1 MSEAV
6 EILIKADDQAS
17 QKFATTAENMDKS
30 LKRVNQILS
39 GLEEPADRY
48 AKQLEELNQLHRD
61 GAISAEQF
69 ASAQDKISA
78 KMNTTGAAMKD
89 VGGNAKKTTE
99 LVGTLAQLT
108 GNTELGSFA
117 SQLAGATEKI
127 SSFGEVS
134 KAGKAGALA
143 FKLGLVALAATIGS
157 AIGKAIGDVIFETK
171 KFTRELER
179 AKEASKELED
189 RLQKTR
195 SVMMENAKEDIEL
208 IRDPDQKRSEYKALM
223 ETLNKDIDAVS
234 KNVTASQ
241 KAVDEWA
248 DSWQITGNQ
257 KEYAKQAQEQLEN
270 DKARLAALR
279 DERDE
284 LQKITSERA
293 RQNEEIAKANE
304 AKDKSEAYIAQLKQE
319 VEYLAATKEEQLKL
333 DAARNTTIEDRGEAE
348 RLLKERDA
356 IIAKA
361 EAQKELEEAQKRAE
375 EERAKAAEKAIQDA
389 EREKER
395 IEGVIKSEEQ
405 KIALQKVEQ
414 DERNKAMKAAAESGA
429 MESRIQDLISSGIDE
444 NTAKK
449 LAESEVVAD
458 AIVKAQEAAK
468 IQALITQGVDEASA
482 KRIAAAEAEAKAGEN
497 KEKFSD
503 QISEEAEKEKQ
514 RIAELIK
521 AENERLA
528 LKKIE
533 LEQGKEAARVQ
544 ALMNQGVDEV
554 TAKKLAAD
562 EAALEKDKGPTAKP
576 KETGPLQ
583 ASESRLLTRGE
594 GTSPL
599 DKTNE
604 LLTSVRDVM
613 AQAKEVNAAQLAEQ
627 RRIAENTGKTQ
638 QLKTIA

>member
-61 GAISAEQF
+61 GALSAEQF
-69 ASAQDKISA
+69 AAAQDKISA
-78 KMNTTGAAMKD
+78 KMNNTGAAMKD

-108 GNTELGSFA
+108 GNTELGNFA

-143 FKLGLVALAATIGS
+143 FKVGLVALAATIGS

-208 IRDPDQKRSEYKALM
+208 IRDPDKKRAEYKALLD
-223 ETLNKDIDAVS
+223 TLNKDIDAVS
-234 KNVTASQ
+234 KNVTVSQ
-241 KAVDEWA
+241 KAVDDWA
-248 DSWQITGNQ
+248 DAWQVTGNR

-284 LQKITSERA
+284 LQKITSERT
-293 RQNEEIAKANE
+293 RQNEELAKANE

-319 VEYLAATKEEQLKL
+319 VEYLAATKEEQLLL

-356 IIAKA
+356 ILAKA

-375 EERAKAAEKAIQDA
+375 EERKKAAEKAIQDA

-395 IEGVIKSEEQ
+395 IATLIKSEEQ
-405 KIALQKVEQ
+405 KIAMQKLEQ
-414 DERNKAMKAAAESGA
+414 EERSKAMKAAADSG
-429 MESRIQDLISSGIDE
+429 LIEAQVLELIGNGIDE
-444 NTAKK
+444 VTAKK
-449 LAESEVVAD
+449 LAESEFAAD
-458 AIVKAQEAAK
+458 ALVKAQEAAK
-468 IQALITQGVDEASA
+468 VQALINEGVDEASA

-497 KEKFSD
+497 KEKFTD
-503 QISEEAEKEKQ
+503 QINQEAEKEQQK
-514 RIAELIK
+514 IAELIK
-521 AENERLA
+521 SEQERLA

-533 LEQGKEAARVQ
+533 LEQGKEAAKAQ
-544 ALMNQGVDEV
+544 ALMAQGVDQA
-554 TAKKLAAD
+554 TAKQLAAD
-562 EAALEKDKGPTAKP
+562 EAALEKDKTPLAKP
-576 KETGPLQ
+576 KETGALV
-583 ASESRLLTRGE
+583 ASESRLLTSGKN
-594 GTSPL
+594 SDPM
-599 DKTNE
+599 DKTNKILEQTQKHTQE
-604 LLTSVRDVM
+604 LAKFN
-613 AQAKEVNAAQLAEQ
+613 AQQLELQ
-627 RRIAENTGKTQ
+627 QKIAENTAKGAK
-638 QLKTIA
+638 LVAVS

>member
-39 GLEEPADRY
+39 GLEEPADKY

-61 GAISAEQF
+61 GALSAEQF
-69 ASAQDKISA
+69 AAAQDKISA
-78 KMNTTGAAMKD
+78 KMNNTGAAMKD

-108 GNTELGSFA
+108 GNTELGNFA

-208 IRDPDQKRSEYKALM
+208 IRDPDKKRAEYKALLD
-223 ETLNKDIDAVS
+223 TLNKDIDAVS
-234 KNVTASQ
+234 KNVTVSQ
-241 KAVDEWA
+241 KAVDDWA
-248 DSWQITGNQ
+248 DAWQITGNR
-257 KEYAKQAQEQLEN
+257 KEYAIQAQEQLEN

-293 RQNEEIAKANE
+293 RQIEEVEKANE
-304 AKDKSEAYIAQLKQE
+304 AKDKSEAYIATLKQE
-319 VEYLAATKEEQLKL
+319 VEYLAATKEEQLLL

-356 IIAKA
+356 ILAKT

-389 EREKER
+389 QRERDR
-395 IEGVIKSEEQ
+395 IEGIVRTENERLALRALELEQGKEAAKVQALIAQGVEEAAAKQLAATESALQAKEDKAKAEEQ
-405 KIALQKVEQ
+405 
-414 DERNKAMKAAAESGA
+414 N
-429 MESRIQDLISSGIDE
+429 
-444 NTAKK
+444 
-449 LAESEVVAD
+449 
-458 AIVKAQEAAK
+458 AQEAAK
-468 IQALITQGVDEASA
+468 
-482 KRIAAAEAEAKAGEN
+482 
-497 KEKFSD
+497 
-503 QISEEAEKEKQ
+503 EKQ
-514 RIAELIK
+514 RITDLVK
-521 AENERLA
+521 AEQERLA

-533 LEQGKEAARVQ
+533 NEQGKEAAKVQ
-544 ALMNQGVDEV
+544 ALINQGVDEA
-554 TAKKLAAD
+554 TAKKLAAA
-562 EAALEKDKGPTAKP
+562 ESALEKDKGPMEKP
-576 KETGPLQ
+576 KETGPLM
-583 ASESRLLTRGE
+583 ASESRLLTSGRN
-594 GTSPL
+594 SDPM
-599 DKTNE
+599 DKTNKILEQTQKHTQE
-604 LLTSVRDVM
+604 LAKFN
-613 AQAKEVNAAQLAEQ
+613 AQQLELQ
-627 RRIAENTGKTQ
+627 QKIAENTAKGSKLVTVS
-638 QLKTIA
+638 

>member
-1 MSEAV
+1 MTEAV

-61 GAISAEQF
+61 GALSAEQF
-69 ASAQDKISA
+69 AAAQDKISG
-78 KMNTTGAAMKD
+78 KMNNTGAAMKD

-108 GNTELGSFA
+108 GNTELGNFA

-143 FKLGLVALAATIGS
+143 FKVGLVALAATIGS

-208 IRDPDQKRSEYKALM
+208 IRDPDKKRAEYKALLD
-223 ETLNKDIDAVS
+223 TLNKDIDAVS
-234 KNVTASQ
+234 KNVTVSQ
-241 KAVDEWA
+241 KAVDDWA
-248 DSWQITGNQ
+248 DAWQVTGNR

-284 LQKITSERA
+284 LQKITSERT
-293 RQNEEIAKANE
+293 RQNEELAKANE

-319 VEYLAATKEEQLKL
+319 VEYLAATKEEQLLL

-356 IIAKA
+356 ILAKA
-361 EAQKELEEAQKRAE
+361 EAQKELEEAQKRVE

-389 EREKER
+389 QRERDR
-395 IEGVIKSEEQ
+395 IEG
-405 KIALQKVEQ
+405 
-414 DERNKAMKAAAESGA
+414 
-429 MESRIQDLISSGIDE
+429 
-444 NTAKK
+444 
-449 LAESEVVAD
+449 
-458 AIVKAQEAAK
+458 IVR
-468 IQALITQGVDEASA
+468 T
-482 KRIAAAEAEAKAGEN
+482 
-497 KEKFSD
+497 
-503 QISEEAEKEKQ
+503 
-514 RIAELIK
+514 
-521 AENERLA
+521 ENERLA
-528 LKKIE
+528 LRALE
-533 LEQGKEAARVQ
+533 LEQGKEAAKVQ
-544 ALMNQGVDEV
+544 ALIAQGVEDAAAKQIAATESALQAKEDKAKAEETNAQEAAKEKQRIADLVKAEQERLALKKLEAEQGKEAAKAQALINQGVDEA
-554 TAKKLAAD
+554 TAKKLAAA
-562 EAALEKDKGPTAKP
+562 EAEMEKEKTPLQKP
-576 KETGPLQ
+576 KETGPLM
-583 ASESRLLTRGE
+583 ASESRLLTSGKN
-594 GTSPL
+594 SDPM
-599 DKTNE
+599 DKTNKILEQTQKHTQE
-604 LLTSVRDVM
+604 LAKFN
-613 AQAKEVNAAQLAEQ
+613 AQQLELQ
-627 RRIAENTGKTQ
+627 QKIAENTAKGSK
-638 QLKTIA
+638 LVAVS

>member
-61 GAISAEQF
+61 GALSAEQF
-69 ASAQDKISA
+69 AAAQDKISA
-78 KMNTTGAAMKD
+78 KMNNTGAAMKD

-108 GNTELGSFA
+108 GNTELGNFA

-208 IRDPDQKRSEYKALM
+208 IRDPDKKRAEYKALLD
-223 ETLNKDIDAVS
+223 TLNKDIDAVS
-234 KNVTASQ
+234 KNVTVSQ
-241 KAVDEWA
+241 KAVDDWA
-248 DSWQITGNQ
+248 DAWQVTGNR

-270 DKARLAALR
+270 DKARLNALR

-293 RQNEEIAKANE
+293 RQNEELAKANE

-319 VEYLAATKEEQLKL
+319 VEYLAATKEEQLLL

-356 IIAKA
+356 ILAKA

-389 EREKER
+389 QRERDR
-395 IEGVIKSEEQ
+395 IEG
-405 KIALQKVEQ
+405 
-414 DERNKAMKAAAESGA
+414 
-429 MESRIQDLISSGIDE
+429 
-444 NTAKK
+444 
-449 LAESEVVAD
+449 
-458 AIVKAQEAAK
+458 IVR
-468 IQALITQGVDEASA
+468 T
-482 KRIAAAEAEAKAGEN
+482 
-497 KEKFSD
+497 
-503 QISEEAEKEKQ
+503 
-514 RIAELIK
+514 
-521 AENERLA
+521 ENERLA
-528 LKKIE
+528 LRALE
-533 LEQGKEAARVQ
+533 LEQGKEAAKVQ
-544 ALMNQGVDEV
+544 ALIAQGVEEAAAKQIAATESALQAKEDKAKAEETNAQEAAKEKQRIADLVKAEQERLALKKLEAEQGKEAAKVQALINQGVDEA
-554 TAKKLAAD
+554 TAKKLAAA
-562 EAALEKDKGPTAKP
+562 ESALEKDKGPMEKP
-576 KETGPLQ
+576 KETGPLM
-583 ASESRLLTRGE
+583 ASESRLLTSGRN
-594 GTSPL
+594 SDPM
-599 DKTNE
+599 DKTNKILEQTQKHTQE
-604 LLTSVRDVM
+604 LAKFN
-613 AQAKEVNAAQLAEQ
+613 AQQLELQ
-627 RRIAENTGKTQ
+627 QKIAENTAKGSK
-638 QLKTIA
+638 LVAVS

>member
-61 GAISAEQF
+61 GALSAEQF
-69 ASAQDKISA
+69 AAAQDKISG
-78 KMNTTGAAMKD
+78 KMNNTGAAMKD

-108 GNTELGSFA
+108 GNTELGNFA

-208 IRDPDQKRSEYKALM
+208 IRDPDKKRAEYKALLD
-223 ETLNKDIDAVS
+223 TLNKDIDAVS
-234 KNVTASQ
+234 KNVTVSQ
-241 KAVDEWA
+241 KAVDDWA
-248 DSWQITGNQ
+248 DAWQITGNR

-270 DKARLAALR
+270 DKARLNALR

-284 LQKITSERA
+284 LQKITSERT
-293 RQNEEIAKANE
+293 RQNEELAKANE

-319 VEYLAATKEEQLKL
+319 VEYLAATKEEQLLL

-389 EREKER
+389 QRERDR
-395 IEGVIKSEEQ
+395 I
-405 KIALQKVEQ
+405 
-414 DERNKAMKAAAESGA
+414 D
-429 MESRIQDLISSGIDE
+429 GIVR
-444 NTAKK
+444 T
-449 LAESEVVAD
+449 
-458 AIVKAQEAAK
+458 
-468 IQALITQGVDEASA
+468 
-482 KRIAAAEAEAKAGEN
+482 
-497 KEKFSD
+497 
-503 QISEEAEKEKQ
+503 
-514 RIAELIK
+514 
-521 AENERLA
+521 ENERLA
-528 LKKIE
+528 LRALE
-533 LEQGKEAARVQ
+533 LEQGKEAAKVQ
-544 ALMNQGVDEV
+544 ALIAQGVEEAAAKQIAATESALQAKEDKAKAEETNAQEAAKEKQRIADLVKAEQERLALKKLEAEQGKEAAKAQALINQGVDDA
-554 TAKKLAAD
+554 TAKKLAAA
-562 EAALEKDKGPTAKP
+562 ESALEKDKGPMEKP
-576 KETGPLQ
+576 KETGALM
-583 ASESRLLTRGE
+583 ASESRLLTSGR
-594 GTSPL
+594 SSDPM
-599 DKTNE
+599 DKTNKILDQTQKHTQEIAKLHAKNLE
-604 LLTSVRDVM
+604 L
-613 AQAKEVNAAQLAEQ
+613 QQK
-627 RRIAENTGKTQ
+627 IAENTAKGSK
-638 QLKTIA
+638 LVAVS

>member
-61 GAISAEQF
+61 GALSAEQF
-69 ASAQDKISA
+69 AAAQDKISG
-78 KMNTTGAAMKD
+78 KMNNTGAAMKD

-108 GNTELGSFA
+108 GNTELGNFA

-208 IRDPDQKRSEYKALM
+208 IRDPDKKRAEYKALLD
-223 ETLNKDIDAVS
+223 TLNKDIDAVS
-234 KNVTASQ
+234 KNVTVSQ

-248 DSWQITGNQ
+248 DAWQITGNR

-284 LQKITSERA
+284 LQKITSERT
-293 RQNEEIAKANE
+293 RQNEELAKANE

-319 VEYLAATKEEQLKL
+319 VEYLAATKEEQLLL

-356 IIAKA
+356 ILAKA

-389 EREKER
+389 QRERDR
-395 IEGVIKSEEQ
+395 IEG
-405 KIALQKVEQ
+405 
-414 DERNKAMKAAAESGA
+414 
-429 MESRIQDLISSGIDE
+429 
-444 NTAKK
+444 
-449 LAESEVVAD
+449 
-458 AIVKAQEAAK
+458 IVR
-468 IQALITQGVDEASA
+468 T
-482 KRIAAAEAEAKAGEN
+482 
-497 KEKFSD
+497 
-503 QISEEAEKEKQ
+503 
-514 RIAELIK
+514 
-521 AENERLA
+521 ENERLA
-528 LKKIE
+528 LRALE
-533 LEQGKEAARVQ
+533 LEQGKEAAKVQ
-544 ALMNQGVDEV
+544 ALIAQGVEEAAAKQIAATESALQAKEDKAKAEETNAQEAAKEKQRIADLVKAEQERLALKKLEAEQGKEAAKAQALINQGVDEA
-554 TAKKLAAD
+554 TAKKLAAA
-562 EAALEKDKGPTAKP
+562 ESALEKDKGPMEKP
-576 KETGPLQ
+576 KETGPLM
-583 ASESRLLTRGE
+583 ASESRLLTSGR
-594 GTSPL
+594 SSDPM
-599 DKTNE
+599 DKTNKILDQTQKHTQEIAKLHEKNLE
-604 LLTSVRDVM
+604 L
-613 AQAKEVNAAQLAEQ
+613 QQK
-627 RRIAENTGKTQ
+627 IAENTAKGSK
-638 QLKTIA
+638 LVAVS

>member
-61 GAISAEQF
+61 GALSAEQF
-69 ASAQDKISA
+69 AAAQDKISG
-78 KMNTTGAAMKD
+78 KMNNTGAAMKD

-108 GNTELGSFA
+108 GNTELGNFA

-208 IRDPDQKRSEYKALM
+208 IRDPDKKRAEYKALLD
-223 ETLNKDIDAVS
+223 TLNKDIDAVS
-234 KNVTASQ
+234 KNVTVSQ
-241 KAVDEWA
+241 KAVDDWA
-248 DSWQITGNQ
+248 DAWQVTGNR

-270 DKARLAALR
+270 DKARLSALR

-284 LQKITSERA
+284 LQKITSERT
-293 RQNEEIAKANE
+293 RQNEELAKANE

-319 VEYLAATKEEQLKL
+319 VEYLAATKEEQLLL

-389 EREKER
+389 QRERDR
-395 IEGVIKSEEQ
+395 IEG
-405 KIALQKVEQ
+405 
-414 DERNKAMKAAAESGA
+414 
-429 MESRIQDLISSGIDE
+429 
-444 NTAKK
+444 
-449 LAESEVVAD
+449 
-458 AIVKAQEAAK
+458 IVR
-468 IQALITQGVDEASA
+468 T
-482 KRIAAAEAEAKAGEN
+482 
-497 KEKFSD
+497 
-503 QISEEAEKEKQ
+503 
-514 RIAELIK
+514 
-521 AENERLA
+521 ENERLA
-528 LKKIE
+528 LRALE
-533 LEQGKEAARVQ
+533 LEQGKEAAKVQ
-544 ALMNQGVDEV
+544 ALIAQGVEEAAAKQIAATESALQAKEDKAKAEETNAQEAAKEKQRIADLVKAEQERLALKKLEAEQGKEAAKAQALINQGVDEV
-554 TAKKLAAD
+554 TAKKLAAA
-562 EAALEKDKGPTAKP
+562 ESALEKEKTPLQKP
-576 KETGPLQ
+576 KETGALA
-583 ASESRLLTRGE
+583 ASESRLLTSGRN
-594 GTSPL
+594 SDPM
-599 DKTNE
+599 DKTNKILEATQKHTQE
-604 LLTSVRDVM
+604 LAKFN
-613 AQAKEVNAAQLAEQ
+613 AQQVEISQK
-627 RRIAENTGKTQ
+627 IAENTAKGAK
-638 QLKTIA
+638 LVAVS

>member
-61 GAISAEQF
+61 GALSAEQF
-69 ASAQDKISA
+69 AAAQDKINA
-78 KMNTTGAAMKD
+78 KMNNTGAAMKD

-108 GNTELGSFA
+108 GNTELGNFA

-143 FKLGLVALAATIGS
+143 FKLGLVGLAATIGS

-208 IRDPDQKRSEYKALM
+208 IRDPDKKRAEYKALLD
-223 ETLNKDIDAVS
+223 TLNKDIDAVS
-234 KNVTASQ
+234 KNVTVSQ
-241 KAVDEWA
+241 KAVDDWA
-248 DSWQITGNQ
+248 DAWQVTGNR

-293 RQNEEIAKANE
+293 RQNEELAKANE

-319 VEYLAATKEEQLKL
+319 VEYLAATKEEQLLL

-356 IIAKA
+356 ILAKA
-361 EAQKELEEAQKRAE
+361 EAQKELEESQKRAE

-389 EREKER
+389 QRERDR
-395 IEGVIKSEEQ
+395 I
-405 KIALQKVEQ
+405 
-414 DERNKAMKAAAESGA
+414 D
-429 MESRIQDLISSGIDE
+429 GIVR
-444 NTAKK
+444 T
-449 LAESEVVAD
+449 
-458 AIVKAQEAAK
+458 
-468 IQALITQGVDEASA
+468 
-482 KRIAAAEAEAKAGEN
+482 
-497 KEKFSD
+497 
-503 QISEEAEKEKQ
+503 
-514 RIAELIK
+514 
-521 AENERLA
+521 ENERLA
-528 LKKIE
+528 LRALE
-533 LEQGKEAARVQ
+533 LEQGKEAAKVQ
-544 ALMNQGVDEV
+544 ALIAQGVEEAAAKQIAATESALQAKEDKAKAEEQNAQEAAKEKQRIADLVKAEQERLALKKLEAEQGKEAAKVQALINQGVDEA
-554 TAKKLAAD
+554 TAKKLAAA
-562 EAALEKDKGPTAKP
+562 ESALEKDKGPMEKP
-576 KETGPLQ
+576 KETGPLM
-583 ASESRLLTRGE
+583 ASESRLLTSGRN
-594 GTSPL
+594 SDPM
-599 DKTNE
+599 DKTNKILDQTQKHTQEIAKLHAKNLE
-604 LLTSVRDVM
+604 L
-613 AQAKEVNAAQLAEQ
+613 QQK
-627 RRIAENTGKTQ
+627 IAENTAKGSK
-638 QLKTIA
+638 LVAVS

>member
-61 GAISAEQF
+61 GALSAEQF
-69 ASAQDKISA
+69 AAAQDKISG
-78 KMNTTGAAMKD
+78 KMNNTGAAMKD

-108 GNTELGSFA
+108 GNTELGNFA

-208 IRDPDQKRSEYKALM
+208 IRDPDKKRAEYKALLD
-223 ETLNKDIDAVS
+223 TLNKDIDAVS
-234 KNVTASQ
+234 KNVTVSQ

-248 DSWQITGNQ
+248 DAWQITGNR

-284 LQKITSERA
+284 LQKITSERT
-293 RQNEEIAKANE
+293 RQNEELAKANE

-319 VEYLAATKEEQLKL
+319 VEYLAATKEEQLLL

-356 IIAKA
+356 ILAKA

-389 EREKER
+389 QRERDR
-395 IEGVIKSEEQ
+395 IEG
-405 KIALQKVEQ
+405 
-414 DERNKAMKAAAESGA
+414 
-429 MESRIQDLISSGIDE
+429 
-444 NTAKK
+444 
-449 LAESEVVAD
+449 
-458 AIVKAQEAAK
+458 IVR
-468 IQALITQGVDEASA
+468 T
-482 KRIAAAEAEAKAGEN
+482 
-497 KEKFSD
+497 
-503 QISEEAEKEKQ
+503 
-514 RIAELIK
+514 
-521 AENERLA
+521 ENERLA
-528 LKKIE
+528 LRALE
-533 LEQGKEAARVQ
+533 LEQGKEAAKVQ
-544 ALMNQGVDEV
+544 ALIAQGVEEAAAKQIAATESALQAKEDKAKAEETNAQEAAKEKQRIADLVKAEQERLALKKLEAEQGKEAAKAQALINQGVDEV
-554 TAKKLAAD
+554 TAKKLAAA
-562 EAALEKDKGPTAKP
+562 ESALEKDKGPMEKP
-576 KETGPLQ
+576 KETGPLM
-583 ASESRLLTRGE
+583 ASESRLLTSGR
-594 GTSPL
+594 SSDPM
-599 DKTNE
+599 DKTNKILDQTQKHTQEIAKLHEKNLE
-604 LLTSVRDVM
+604 L
-613 AQAKEVNAAQLAEQ
+613 QQK
-627 RRIAENTGKTQ
+627 IAENTAKGSK
-638 QLKTIA
+638 LVAVS

>member
-61 GAISAEQF
+61 GALSAEQF
-69 ASAQDKISA
+69 AAAQDKISG
-78 KMNTTGAAMKD
+78 KMNNTGAAMKD

-108 GNTELGSFA
+108 GNTELGNFA

-208 IRDPDQKRSEYKALM
+208 IRDPDKKRAEYKALLD
-223 ETLNKDIDAVS
+223 TLNKDIDAVS
-234 KNVTASQ
+234 KNVTVSQ

-248 DSWQITGNQ
+248 DAWQITGNR

-284 LQKITSERA
+284 LQKITSERT
-293 RQNEEIAKANE
+293 RQNEELAKANE

-319 VEYLAATKEEQLKL
+319 VEYLAATKEEQLLL

-356 IIAKA
+356 ILAKA

-389 EREKER
+389 QRERDR
-395 IEGVIKSEEQ
+395 IEG
-405 KIALQKVEQ
+405 
-414 DERNKAMKAAAESGA
+414 
-429 MESRIQDLISSGIDE
+429 
-444 NTAKK
+444 
-449 LAESEVVAD
+449 
-458 AIVKAQEAAK
+458 IVR
-468 IQALITQGVDEASA
+468 T
-482 KRIAAAEAEAKAGEN
+482 
-497 KEKFSD
+497 
-503 QISEEAEKEKQ
+503 
-514 RIAELIK
+514 
-521 AENERLA
+521 ENERLA
-528 LKKIE
+528 LRALE
-533 LEQGKEAARVQ
+533 LEQGKEAAKVQ
-544 ALMNQGVDEV
+544 ALIAQGVEEAAAKQIAATESALQAKEDKAKAEETNAQEAAKEKQRIADLVKAEQERLALKKLEAEQGKEAAKAQALINQGVDEV
-554 TAKKLAAD
+554 TAKKLAAA
-562 EAALEKDKGPTAKP
+562 ESALEKDKGPMEKP
-576 KETGPLQ
+576 KETGPLM
-583 ASESRLLTRGE
+583 ASESRLLTSGRN
-594 GTSPL
+594 SDPM
-599 DKTNE
+599 DKTNKILEATQKHTQE
-604 LLTSVRDVM
+604 LAKFN
-613 AQAKEVNAAQLAEQ
+613 AQQLELQ
-627 RRIAENTGKTQ
+627 QKIAENTAKGAK
-638 QLKTIA
+638 LVAVS

>member
-1 MSEAV
+1 MTEAV

-61 GAISAEQF
+61 GALSAEQF
-69 ASAQDKISA
+69 AAAQDKISG
-78 KMNTTGAAMKD
+78 KMNNTGAAMKD

-108 GNTELGSFA
+108 GNTELGNFA

-143 FKLGLVALAATIGS
+143 FQLGLVALAATIGS

-208 IRDPDQKRSEYKALM
+208 IRDPDKKRAEYKALLD
-223 ETLNKDIDAVS
+223 TLNKDIDAVS
-234 KNVTASQ
+234 KNVTVSQ
-241 KAVDEWA
+241 KAVDDWA
-248 DSWQITGNQ
+248 DSWQITGNR
-257 KEYAKQAQEQLEN
+257 KEYAIQAQEQLEN

-284 LQKITSERA
+284 LQKITSERT
-293 RQNEEIAKANE
+293 RQNEELAKANE
-304 AKDKSEAYIAQLKQE
+304 AKDKSEAYIEQLKQE
-319 VEYLAATKEEQLKL
+319 VEYLAATKEEQLLL

-361 EAQKELEEAQKRAE
+361 EAQKELEESQKRAE

-389 EREKER
+389 QRERDR
-395 IEGVIKSEEQ
+395 IEG
-405 KIALQKVEQ
+405 
-414 DERNKAMKAAAESGA
+414 
-429 MESRIQDLISSGIDE
+429 
-444 NTAKK
+444 
-449 LAESEVVAD
+449 
-458 AIVKAQEAAK
+458 IVR
-468 IQALITQGVDEASA
+468 T
-482 KRIAAAEAEAKAGEN
+482 
-497 KEKFSD
+497 
-503 QISEEAEKEKQ
+503 
-514 RIAELIK
+514 
-521 AENERLA
+521 ENERLA
-528 LKKIE
+528 LRALE
-533 LEQGKEAARVQ
+533 LEQGKEAAKVQ
-544 ALMNQGVDEV
+544 ALIAQGVEEAAAKQIAATESALQAKEDKAKAEETNAQEAAKEKQRIADLVKAEQERLALKKLEAEQGKEAAKVQALINQGVDEA
-554 TAKKLAAD
+554 TAKKLAAA
-562 EAALEKDKGPTAKP
+562 ESALEKDKGPMEKP
-576 KETGPLQ
+576 KETGPLM
-583 ASESRLLTRGE
+583 ASESRLLTSGRN
-594 GTSPL
+594 SDPM
-599 DKTNE
+599 DKTNKILDQTQKHTQEIAKLHAKNLE
-604 LLTSVRDVM
+604 L
-613 AQAKEVNAAQLAEQ
+613 QQK
-627 RRIAENTGKTQ
+627 IAENTAKGSK
-638 QLKTIA
+638 LVAVS

>member
-61 GAISAEQF
+61 GALSAEQC
-69 ASAQDKISA
+69 AAAQDKISG
-78 KMNTTGAAMKD
+78 KMNNTGAAMKD

-108 GNTELGSFA
+108 GNTELGNFA

-208 IRDPDQKRSEYKALM
+208 IRDPDKKRAEYKALLD
-223 ETLNKDIDAVS
+223 TLNKDIDAVS
-234 KNVTASQ
+234 KNVTVSQ
-241 KAVDEWA
+241 KAVDDWA
-248 DSWQITGNQ
+248 DAWQVTGNR

-270 DKARLAALR
+270 DKARLSALR

-284 LQKITSERA
+284 LQKITSERT
-293 RQNEEIAKANE
+293 RQNEELAKANE

-319 VEYLAATKEEQLKL
+319 VEYLAATKEEQLLL

-389 EREKER
+389 QRERDR
-395 IEGVIKSEEQ
+395 IEG
-405 KIALQKVEQ
+405 
-414 DERNKAMKAAAESGA
+414 
-429 MESRIQDLISSGIDE
+429 
-444 NTAKK
+444 
-449 LAESEVVAD
+449 
-458 AIVKAQEAAK
+458 IVR
-468 IQALITQGVDEASA
+468 T
-482 KRIAAAEAEAKAGEN
+482 
-497 KEKFSD
+497 
-503 QISEEAEKEKQ
+503 
-514 RIAELIK
+514 
-521 AENERLA
+521 ENERLA
-528 LKKIE
+528 LRALE
-533 LEQGKEAARVQ
+533 LEQGKEAAKVQ
-544 ALMNQGVDEV
+544 ALIAQGVEEAAAKQIAATESALQAKEDKAKAEETNAQEAAKEKQRIADLVKAEQERLALKKLEAEQGKEAAKAQALINQGVDEV
-554 TAKKLAAD
+554 TAKKLAAA
-562 EAALEKDKGPTAKP
+562 ESALEKEKTPLQKP
-576 KETGPLQ
+576 KETGALA
-583 ASESRLLTRGE
+583 ASESRLLTSGRN
-594 GTSPL
+594 SDPM
-599 DKTNE
+599 DKTNKILEATQKHTQE
-604 LLTSVRDVM
+604 LAKFN
-613 AQAKEVNAAQLAEQ
+613 AQQVEISQK
-627 RRIAENTGKTQ
+627 IAENTAKGAK
-638 QLKTIA
+638 LVAVS

>member
-61 GAISAEQF
+61 GALSAEQF
-69 ASAQDKISA
+69 AAAQDKISG
-78 KMNTTGAAMKD
+78 KMNNTGAAMKD

-108 GNTELGSFA
+108 GNTELGNFA

-208 IRDPDQKRSEYKALM
+208 IRDPDKKRAEYKALLD
-223 ETLNKDIDAVS
+223 TLNKDIDAVS
-234 KNVTASQ
+234 KNVTVSQ
-241 KAVDEWA
+241 KAVDDWA
-248 DSWQITGNQ
+248 DSWQITGNR
-257 KEYAKQAQEQLEN
+257 KEYAIQAQEQLEN

-284 LQKITSERA
+284 LQKITSERT
-293 RQNEEIAKANE
+293 RQNEELAKANE

-319 VEYLAATKEEQLKL
+319 VEYLAATKEEQLLL

-356 IIAKA
+356 ILAKA
-361 EAQKELEEAQKRAE
+361 EAQKELEESQKRAE

-389 EREKER
+389 QRERDR
-395 IEGVIKSEEQ
+395 I
-405 KIALQKVEQ
+405 
-414 DERNKAMKAAAESGA
+414 D
-429 MESRIQDLISSGIDE
+429 GIVR
-444 NTAKK
+444 T
-449 LAESEVVAD
+449 
-458 AIVKAQEAAK
+458 
-468 IQALITQGVDEASA
+468 
-482 KRIAAAEAEAKAGEN
+482 
-497 KEKFSD
+497 
-503 QISEEAEKEKQ
+503 
-514 RIAELIK
+514 
-521 AENERLA
+521 ENERLA
-528 LKKIE
+528 LRALE
-533 LEQGKEAARVQ
+533 LEQGKEAAKVQ
-544 ALMNQGVDEV
+544 ALIAQGVEEAAAKQLAATESALQAKEDKAKAEETNAQEAAKEKQRIADLVKAEQERLALKKLEAEQGKEAAKAQALINQGVDEA
-554 TAKKLAAD
+554 TAKKLAAA
-562 EAALEKDKGPTAKP
+562 ESALEKDKGPMEKP
-576 KETGPLQ
+576 KETGPLM
-583 ASESRLLTRGE
+583 ASESRLLTSGR
-594 GTSPL
+594 SSDPM
-599 DKTNE
+599 DKTNKILDQTQKHTQEIAKLHAKNLE
-604 LLTSVRDVM
+604 L
-613 AQAKEVNAAQLAEQ
+613 QQK
-627 RRIAENTGKTQ
+627 IAENTAKGSKLVTVS
-638 QLKTIA
+638 

>member
-30 LKRVNQILS
+30 LKRVSQILS

-61 GAISAEQF
+61 GALSAEQF
-69 ASAQDKISA
+69 AAAQDKISA
-78 KMNTTGAAMKD
+78 KMNNTGAAMKD

-108 GNTELGSFA
+108 GNTELGNFA

-208 IRDPDQKRSEYKALM
+208 IRDPDKKRAEYKALLD
-223 ETLNKDIDAVS
+223 TLNKDIDAVS
-234 KNVTASQ
+234 KNVTVSQ
-241 KAVDEWA
+241 KAVDDWA
-248 DSWQITGNQ
+248 DAWQITGNR

-284 LQKITSERA
+284 LQKITSERT
-293 RQNEEIAKANE
+293 RQNEELAKANE

-319 VEYLAATKEEQLKL
+319 VEYLAATKEEQLLL

-389 EREKER
+389 QRERDR
-395 IEGVIKSEEQ
+395 IEG
-405 KIALQKVEQ
+405 
-414 DERNKAMKAAAESGA
+414 
-429 MESRIQDLISSGIDE
+429 
-444 NTAKK
+444 
-449 LAESEVVAD
+449 
-458 AIVKAQEAAK
+458 IVRTEH
-468 IQALITQGVDEASA
+468 
-482 KRIAAAEAEAKAGEN
+482 
-497 KEKFSD
+497 
-503 QISEEAEKEKQ
+503 
-514 RIAELIK
+514 
-521 AENERLA
+521 ERLA
-528 LKKIE
+528 LRALE
-533 LEQGKEAARVQ
+533 LEQGKEAAKVQ
-544 ALMNQGVDEV
+544 ALIAQGVEEAAAKQIAATESALQAKEDKAKAEETNAQDAAKEKQRIADLVKAEQERLALKKLEAEQGKEAAKAQALINQGVDEA
-554 TAKKLAAD
+554 TAKKLAAA
-562 EAALEKDKGPTAKP
+562 ESALEKDKGPMEKP
-576 KETGPLQ
+576 KETGPLM
-583 ASESRLLTRGE
+583 ASESRLLTSGR
-594 GTSPL
+594 SSDPM
-599 DKTNE
+599 DKTNKILDQTQKHTQEIAKLHAKNLE
-604 LLTSVRDVM
+604 L
-613 AQAKEVNAAQLAEQ
+613 QQK
-627 RRIAENTGKTQ
+627 IAENTAKGSK
-638 QLKTIA
+638 LVAVS